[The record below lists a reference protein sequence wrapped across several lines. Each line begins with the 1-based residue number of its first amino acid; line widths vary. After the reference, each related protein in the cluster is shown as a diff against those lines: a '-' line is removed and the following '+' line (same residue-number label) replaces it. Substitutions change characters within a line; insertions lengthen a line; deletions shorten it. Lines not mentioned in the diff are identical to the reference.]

1 VRSPSAEKLT
11 TAVLVSPPKARL
23 GDAWTVMETNQRKN
37 RHQVRVDGASKKS
50 LQTTKKDVRD
60 RKVNALTTIIS
71 PSKENS
77 AAHTLI
83 YIMSF

>member
-1 VRSPSAEKLT
+1 
-11 TAVLVSPPKARL
+11 
-23 GDAWTVMETNQRKN
+23 METNQRN
-37 RHQVRVDGASKKS
+37 TRHQFRVDGASKKS

-71 PSKENS
+71 LSKENS

-83 YIMSF
+83 YIMSFKFCSIDGNEELSANPKKTAISSPQAGGD